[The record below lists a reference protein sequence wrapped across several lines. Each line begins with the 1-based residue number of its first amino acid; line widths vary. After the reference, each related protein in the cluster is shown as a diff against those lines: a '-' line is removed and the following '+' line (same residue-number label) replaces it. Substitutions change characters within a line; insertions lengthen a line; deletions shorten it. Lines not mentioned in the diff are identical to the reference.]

1 MTSFTLVE
9 YFLFVSVVLLG
20 LSIYLNIKQKRLLN
34 QRKNS
39 EAALIKEAYFD
50 PVTDLPNRKNIELVL
65 NEQIARSARH
75 GKSFSIVSINIGN
88 YRDIKI
94 NYKDKA
100 NDILVQIGDRLL
112 ESTRDEDILSHIE
125 EDEFILVLNEY
136 VEDDNLD
143 ILFRRINNALEEGIV
158 DEHGTLKMEAEIGKS
173 KYPDDASDARGLIYK
188 AKNQI
193 LSI

>member
-136 VEDDNLD
+136 IEDDNLD